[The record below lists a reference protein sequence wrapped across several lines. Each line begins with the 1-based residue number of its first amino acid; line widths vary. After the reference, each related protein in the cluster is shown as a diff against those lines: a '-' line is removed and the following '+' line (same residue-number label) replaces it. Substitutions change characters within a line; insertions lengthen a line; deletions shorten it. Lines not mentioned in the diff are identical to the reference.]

1 MSDRVIN
8 YTFCCEQRHETRYA
22 QFLLLIDIRKG
33 VHECNIYNDSKS
45 SYSFNNA
52 NGRRFSVLPRSLNY
66 NETPPASDIAS
77 QAFKN
82 RIYVHITAYTYI
94 HVYIRIYTCIHY
106 IPYFQLLNGFKYY
119 FCRVIIS
126 RCVSNATWICC
137 FSSDRFVFHDQPVS
151 GSHSHAIFRD
161 QKTGNGENENGTS
174 SFSLYQH
181 ADLFDKQLRTV
192 VLLRPNG
199 EVSTF
204 LFALTLT
211 DTGEPITKVPYSLFV
226 RITSRVIALLG
237 YRSIFIFFFFSVF
250 LHNVKLNK
258 TGSLPFLRAFAR
270 IRK

>member
-1 MSDRVIN
+1 MQTVAVS
-8 YTFCCEQRHETRYA
+8 RYFHVRWIITKHRLRA
-22 QFLLLIDIRKG
+22 T
-33 VHECNIYNDSKS
+33 
-45 SYSFNNA
+45 
-52 NGRRFSVLPRSLNY
+52 LPRR
-66 NETPPASDIAS
+66 S

-82 RIYVHITAYTYI
+82 RIYVHNCIYIYTHVYTY
-94 HVYIRIYTCIHY
+94 IYTCIHY

-126 RCVSNATWICC
+126 RCVSNTTWICC

-204 LFALTLT
+204 LFTLTLM

-226 RITSRVIALLG
+226 RITNKSCNRVTRVSGLF
-237 YRSIFIFFFFSVF
+237 SFFFFSVF